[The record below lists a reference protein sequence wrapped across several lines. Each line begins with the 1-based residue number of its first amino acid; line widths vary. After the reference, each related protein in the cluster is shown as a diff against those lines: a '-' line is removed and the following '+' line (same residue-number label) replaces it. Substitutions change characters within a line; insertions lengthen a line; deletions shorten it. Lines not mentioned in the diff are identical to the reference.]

1 MWILKLKMMV
11 EQAIFP
17 GMRAFWLA
25 ARVRDRRRNFGLSQ
39 IGIWGSPSPNRR
51 LLYLWALFINGDYM
65 KWLVI
70 IFCIMISAGL
80 FAVVQGAE
88 HTITMAGEGTVTTP
102 ADAVMISVSV
112 ESNNENMTEA
122 RAEVQRKIDNLL
134 NVLKNAGVK
143 DADILPGQSSG
154 ITSFQ
159 SSSKV
164 CKPVNNT
171 TVCENN
177 SQKVSSLER
186 STVVRLNT
194 TDESRINQVLDAAR
208 SAGADAYVAAYSLSD
223 TSKAMAEAR
232 QKAMANAKENAA
244 QVASEAGGSLGKV
257 LDISDY
263 GYPGVEAASSGSS
276 GQMDM
281 IDVTSGVV
289 VTYEFIV

>member
-1 MWILKLKMMV
+1 
-11 EQAIFP
+11 
-17 GMRAFWLA
+17 
-25 ARVRDRRRNFGLSQ
+25 
-39 IGIWGSPSPNRR
+39 
-51 LLYLWALFINGDYM
+51 M

-70 IFCIMISAGL
+70 IFYIMISAGL

-88 HTITMAGEGTVTTP
+88 HTITMMGEGTVTVP
-102 ADAVMISVSV
+102 ADAAMVSVSV
-112 ESNNENMTEA
+112 ESNNENMTDA
-122 RAEVQRKIDNLL
+122 QAEVQTKMDHLL
-134 NVLKNAGVK
+134 DILKKADVK
-143 DADILPGQSSG
+143 DSDILPGQSSG

-159 SSSKV
+159 SSSKI
-164 CKPVNNT
+164 CKRVNNT

-177 SQKVSSLER
+177 AQKASSLKR

-232 QKAMANAKENAA
+232 LKAMVNAKENAA

-263 GYPGVEAASSGSS
+263 GYPGVEAASPGSS
-276 GQMDM
+276 GQMNM
-281 IDVTSGVV
+281 IDVTSGVI

>member
-1 MWILKLKMMV
+1 
-11 EQAIFP
+11 
-17 GMRAFWLA
+17 
-25 ARVRDRRRNFGLSQ
+25 
-39 IGIWGSPSPNRR
+39 
-51 LLYLWALFINGDYM
+51 M

-70 IFCIMISAGL
+70 IFGIMISAGL

-88 HTITMAGEGTVTTP
+88 QTITMIGEGTVTVS
-102 ADAVMISVSV
+102 ADAAMISVSV
-112 ESNNENMTEA
+112 ESNNENMTA
-122 RAEVQRKIDNLL
+122 AQAEVQTKMDHLRD
-134 NVLKNAGVK
+134 VLKKAGVK

-164 CKPVNNT
+164 CKRVNNT

-177 SQKVSSLER
+177 SQKASSLER

-208 SAGADAYVAAYSLSD
+208 SAGADAYVAAYSLRD

-244 QVASEAGGSLGKV
+244 QVANEAGGSLGKV

-263 GYPGVEAASSGSS
+263 GYPDIEAVNSGGS
-276 GQMDM
+276 GQMSM
-281 IDVTSGVV
+281 IDVTSGVI
-289 VTYEFIV
+289 VTYEFII

>member
-1 MWILKLKMMV
+1 
-11 EQAIFP
+11 
-17 GMRAFWLA
+17 
-25 ARVRDRRRNFGLSQ
+25 
-39 IGIWGSPSPNRR
+39 
-51 LLYLWALFINGDYM
+51 M

-88 HTITMAGEGTVTTP
+88 YPITVAGEGTVTVP

-112 ESNNENMTEA
+112 ESNNENMTDA
-122 RAEVQRKIDNLL
+122 QADVQTKMDHLL
-134 NVLKNAGVK
+134 DVLKKAGVK

-154 ITSFQ
+154 VNRFQ
-159 SSSKV
+159 FSSNVRKR
-164 CKPVNNT
+164 VNNT
-171 TVCENN
+171 TAVWENN
-177 SQKVSSLER
+177 SLKASSLKR

-194 TDESRINQVLDAAR
+194 TDESKINRVLDEAR
-208 SAGADAYVAAYSLSD
+208 SAGANAYVAAYSLSD

-232 QKAMANAKENAA
+232 QKAIANAKENAA

-263 GYPGVEAASSGSS
+263 GYPGIETANPGSS
-276 GQMDM
+276 GQMNMVD
-281 IDVTSGVV
+281 ITSGVV

>member
-1 MWILKLKMMV
+1 
-11 EQAIFP
+11 
-17 GMRAFWLA
+17 
-25 ARVRDRRRNFGLSQ
+25 
-39 IGIWGSPSPNRR
+39 
-51 LLYLWALFINGDYM
+51 M

-70 IFCIMISAGL
+70 VFCIMISAGL
-80 FAVVQGAE
+80 FAVVQCAE

-122 RAEVQRKIDNLL
+122 RADVQTKIDSLL
-134 NVLKNAGVK
+134 NVLKKAGVK
-143 DADILPGQSSG
+143 DSDILPGQSSG

-164 CKPVNNT
+164 CKRVNNT
-171 TVCENN
+171 TICENN
-177 SQKVSSLER
+177 TQKVSSLER

-208 SAGADAYVAAYSLSD
+208 SAGADAYIAAYSLSD

-263 GYPGVEAASSGSS
+263 GYPGVEAASPGGS
-276 GQMDM
+276 GQMNM
-281 IDVTSGVV
+281 VDVTSGVV
-289 VTYEFIV
+289 VTYEFII

>member
-1 MWILKLKMMV
+1 M
-11 EQAIFP
+11 F
-17 GMRAFWLA
+17 
-25 ARVRDRRRNFGLSQ
+25 
-39 IGIWGSPSPNRR
+39 
-51 LLYLWALFINGDYM
+51 NGDYM

-88 HTITMAGEGTVTTP
+88 HTIPMMGEGTVTVP

-122 RAEVQRKIDNLL
+122 RADVQTKIDSLL
-134 NVLKNAGVK
+134 NVLKKAGVK
-143 DADILPGQSSG
+143 DSDILPGQSSG

-164 CKPVNNT
+164 CKRVNNT

-177 SQKVSSLER
+177 TQKASSLKR

-208 SAGADAYVAAYSLSD
+208 SAGADAYIAAYSLSD

-263 GYPGVEAASSGSS
+263 GYPGVEAASPGGS
-276 GQMDM
+276 GQMNM
-281 IDVTSGVV
+281 VDVTSGVV
-289 VTYEFIV
+289 VTYEFII

>member
-1 MWILKLKMMV
+1 M
-11 EQAIFP
+11 F
-17 GMRAFWLA
+17 
-25 ARVRDRRRNFGLSQ
+25 
-39 IGIWGSPSPNRR
+39 
-51 LLYLWALFINGDYM
+51 NGDYM

-80 FAVVQGAE
+80 FAVVQGEE
-88 HTITMAGEGTVTTP
+88 HTITMVGEGTVTVP
-102 ADAVMISVSV
+102 ADAAMVSVSV

-122 RAEVQRKIDNLL
+122 RAEVQTKIDNLL
-134 NVLKNAGVK
+134 NVLKKAGVK

-164 CKPVNNT
+164 CKRVNNT

-177 SQKVSSLER
+177 AQKVSSLER

-194 TDESRINQVLDAAR
+194 TDESSINQVLNAAR
-208 SAGADAYVAAYSLSD
+208 STGAEAYVAAYSLSD

-232 QKAMANAKENAA
+232 QKAMANARENAA
-244 QVASEAGGSLGKV
+244 QVANEAGGSLGKV

-263 GYPGVEAASSGSS
+263 GYPGVEAASPGGS
-276 GQMDM
+276 GQMNM
-281 IDVTSGVV
+281 IDVTSGVI

>member
-1 MWILKLKMMV
+1 
-11 EQAIFP
+11 
-17 GMRAFWLA
+17 
-25 ARVRDRRRNFGLSQ
+25 
-39 IGIWGSPSPNRR
+39 
-51 LLYLWALFINGDYM
+51 M

-80 FAVVQGAE
+80 LAVVQGAE
-88 HTITMAGEGTVTTP
+88 HTITMVGEGTVTVP

-112 ESNNENMTEA
+112 ESNNENMTLA
-122 RAEVQRKIDNLL
+122 RAEVQTKIDNLL
-134 NVLKNAGVK
+134 NVLKKAGVK

-164 CKPVNNT
+164 CKRVNNT

-177 SQKVSSLER
+177 TQKASSLER

-208 SAGADAYVAAYSLSD
+208 STGADAYIAAYSLSD
-223 TSKAMAEAR
+223 TSKAMNEAR

-263 GYPGVEAASSGSS
+263 GYPGVEAASPGSS
-276 GQMDM
+276 GQINMV
-281 IDVTSGVV
+281 DVTSDVV

>member
-1 MWILKLKMMV
+1 M
-11 EQAIFP
+11 F
-17 GMRAFWLA
+17 
-25 ARVRDRRRNFGLSQ
+25 
-39 IGIWGSPSPNRR
+39 
-51 LLYLWALFINGDYM
+51 NGDYM

-80 FAVVQGAE
+80 FAIVQGAE
-88 HTITMAGEGTVTTP
+88 HTITMVGEGTVTVP
-102 ADAVMISVSV
+102 ADAAMVSVSV

-122 RAEVQRKIDNLL
+122 RAEVQTKIDNLL
-134 NVLKNAGVK
+134 NVLKKAGVK

-164 CKPVNNT
+164 CKRVNNT

-177 SQKVSSLER
+177 AQKVSSLER

-208 SAGADAYVAAYSLSD
+208 SAGAEAYVAAYSLGD

-232 QKAMANAKENAA
+232 QKAMANSRENAA
-244 QVASEAGGSLGKV
+244 QVASEAGGSLGNV

-263 GYPGVEAASSGSS
+263 GYPGVEAASPGGS
-276 GQMDM
+276 GQMNM
-281 IDVTSGVV
+281 VDVTSGVV